1 MVETDLDCGVN
12 EVSTYSTLNSK
23 PSTITMDNMETRS
36 GKVRKLLGEKPSR
49 LIRWG
54 TVIITIIFIL
64 LIAAV
69 SLLPY
74 PYSDGETILNHIF

>member
-1 MVETDLDCGVN
+1 
-12 EVSTYSTLNSK
+12 
-23 PSTITMDNMETRS
+23 MDNIETRS
-36 GKVRKLLGEKPSR
+36 YKVRKLLGDKPSL

-74 PYSDGETILNHIF
+74 PYSSGETIIEHLL

>member
-1 MVETDLDCGVN
+1 
-12 EVSTYSTLNSK
+12 
-23 PSTITMDNMETRS
+23 MDNIETRS
-36 GKVRKLLGEKPSR
+36 EKVRKLLGDKPSL

-74 PYSDGETILNHIF
+74 PYSTGETIIEHIIQ

>member
-1 MVETDLDCGVN
+1 
-12 EVSTYSTLNSK
+12 
-23 PSTITMDNMETRS
+23 MDHIETRS
-36 GKVRKLLGEKPSR
+36 HKVRKLLGEKPSL

-64 LIAAV
+64 LIAVV

-74 PYSDGETILNHIF
+74 PYSGGETILSHLF

>member
-1 MVETDLDCGVN
+1 
-12 EVSTYSTLNSK
+12 
-23 PSTITMDNMETRS
+23 MDSIETRS
-36 GKVRKLLGEKPSR
+36 EKVRKLLGEKPSL

-74 PYSDGETILNHIF
+74 PYSGGERIIEHLL